1 MMHKKYKN
9 IILKDNRG
17 FLQKNSLRD
26 INKKTGF
33 KIVESFYSYFSKPNV
48 VRGLYMQT
56 GKDIESK
63 LLTLIYG
70 NLTWVIVDM
79 RRNSKN
85 FLKNYK
91 LKLKKF
97 ETVFIPEG
105 YAHGAISHEASML
118 HIFAN
123 KKYNNRNSININWKD
138 PDLKIRW
145 PIKKNVKITISKS
158 HNNFKFLKQN
168 RLFKKLK

>member
-158 HNNFKFLKQN
+158 HNNFKFLKHN

>member
-1 MMHKKYKN
+1 MMYKKFKN
-9 IILKDNRG
+9 LILKDNRG
-17 FLQKNSLRD
+17 FLQKSLLRD
-26 INKKTGF
+26 IKKKKDF
-33 KIVESFYSYFSKPNV
+33 KIVETFYSYFSKPNV

-56 GKDIESK
+56 GKDVEAK

-70 NLTWVIVDM
+70 ELTWVIVDM
-79 RRNSKN
+79 RKKSKN

-97 ETVFIPEG
+97 ETIYIPEG
-105 YAHGAISHEASML
+105 YAHGAISHKPSLL

-123 KKYNNRNSININWKD
+123 KKYNNKNSININWRD
-138 PDLKIRW
+138 PDLKIQW

-158 HNNFKFLKQN
+158 HSNFKFLKN
-168 RLFKKLK
+168 NKLFKNT

>member
-1 MMHKKYKN
+1 MIHKKYKN

-158 HNNFKFLKQN
+158 HNNFKFLKHN

>member
-1 MMHKKYKN
+1 MIHKKYKN
-9 IILKDNRG
+9 LILKDNRG

-56 GKDIESK
+56 GKDIEAK

-79 RRNSKN
+79 RRKSKN

-91 LKLKKF
+91 LNLKKF
-97 ETVFIPEG
+97 ETVYIPEG
-105 YAHGAISHEASML
+105 YAHGAISHGPSLL

-145 PIKKNVKITISKS
+145 PVKKNVKITISKS

>member
-1 MMHKKYKN
+1 MMHKRYKN

-17 FLQKNSLRD
+17 FLQKNSLKD

-56 GKDIESK
+56 GKDIEAK

-79 RRNSKN
+79 RRKSKN

-158 HNNFKFLKQN
+158 HNNFKFLKHN

>member
-1 MMHKKYKN
+1 MIHKKYKN
-9 IILKDNRG
+9 LILKDNRG

-56 GKDIESK
+56 GKDIEAK

-79 RRNSKN
+79 RRKSKN

-145 PIKKNVKITISKS
+145 PVKKNVKITISKS
-158 HNNFKFLKQN
+158 HNNFKFLKHN

>member
-1 MMHKKYKN
+1 MMYKKFKN
-9 IILKDNRG
+9 LILKDNRG
-17 FLQKNSLRD
+17 FLQKSLLRD
-26 INKKTGF
+26 IKKKTDF
-33 KIVESFYSYFSKPNV
+33 KIVETFYSYFSKPNV

-56 GKDIESK
+56 GKDVEAK

-70 NLTWVIVDM
+70 ELTWVIVDM
-79 RRNSKN
+79 RKKSKN

-97 ETVFIPEG
+97 ETIYIPEG
-105 YAHGAISHEASML
+105 YAHGAISHKPSLL

-123 KKYNNRNSININWKD
+123 KKYNNKNSININWRD
-138 PDLKIRW
+138 PDLKIQW

-158 HNNFKFLKQN
+158 HSNFKFLKN
-168 RLFKKLK
+168 NKLFKNT

>member
-1 MMHKKYKN
+1 MHKKYKN

-91 LKLKKF
+91 
-97 ETVFIPEG
+97 
-105 YAHGAISHEASML
+105 A
-118 HIFAN
+118 
-123 KKYNNRNSININWKD
+123 
-138 PDLKIRW
+138 
-145 PIKKNVKITISKS
+145 
-158 HNNFKFLKQN
+158 
-168 RLFKKLK
+168 

>member
-1 MMHKKYKN
+1 MIHKKYKN
-9 IILKDNRG
+9 LILKDNRG

-56 GKDIESK
+56 GKDIEAK

-79 RRNSKN
+79 RRKSKN

-91 LKLKKF
+91 LNLKKF
-97 ETVFIPEG
+97 ETIYIPEG

-145 PIKKNVKITISKS
+145 PVKKNVKITISKS
-158 HNNFKFLKQN
+158 HNNFKFLKHN

>member
-1 MMHKKYKN
+1 MHKKYKN

-158 HNNFKFLKQN
+158 HNNFKFLKHN

>member
-1 MMHKKYKN
+1 MYKKFKN
-9 IILKDNRG
+9 LILKDNRG
-17 FLQKNSLRD
+17 FLQKSLLRD
-26 INKKTGF
+26 IKKKTDF
-33 KIVESFYSYFSKPNV
+33 KIVETFYSYFSKPNV

-56 GKDIESK
+56 GKDVEAK

-70 NLTWVIVDM
+70 ELTWVIVDM
-79 RRNSKN
+79 RKKSKN

-97 ETVFIPEG
+97 ETIYIPEG
-105 YAHGAISHEASML
+105 YAHGAISHKPSLL

-123 KKYNNRNSININWKD
+123 KKYNNKNSININWRD
-138 PDLKIRW
+138 PDLKIQW

-158 HNNFKFLKQN
+158 HSNFKFLKN
-168 RLFKKLK
+168 NKLFKNT